1 MPNRMIMGRNLQ
13 SFSLIFALCGN
24 ILSAAVFYYLY
35 NPLKIAEMKKL
46 LFLALI
52 ALLAAGCDDDSASGG
67 EETPELIAPAFY
79 MDVVTG
85 EGNKP
90 FTGVLS
96 IAPCQEG
103 TSRYYGNY
111 VNSKLSPFYGYYFVQ
126 DGELYDSDSNRELYL
141 PVGNY
146 EMVYWGTPKYE
157 EPIYANPA
165 VRDPSYSIGGD
176 LAQQDFTL
184 LKMSDSEFYYPTYD
198 LVFACQPVKVGTE
211 DLDAALR
218 RVVAGLKIIL
228 KDKDGKVL
236 STDIANAEVRVSN
249 IYEKLNAYTAE
260 PHGNACTVSFPLVRS
275 SDGLQMSNGIV
286 MLFPSAGTPE
296 LQVILTLADGTTKHF
311 SQQLQQP
318 LVANNKLTLAIS
330 IGNILEEESSGNI
343 TVDEWNESHE
353 EIDVPVLQ

>member
-1 MPNRMIMGRNLQ
+1 
-13 SFSLIFALCGN
+13 
-24 ILSAAVFYYLY
+24 
-35 NPLKIAEMKKL
+35 MKKL

-52 ALLAAGCDDDSASGG
+52 ALSVLSCNDDSASGG
-67 EETPELIAPAFY
+67 EEMTELIAPAFY

-96 IAPCQEG
+96 IAPCREG
-103 TSRYYGNY
+103 TSLYYGNY
-111 VNSKLSPFYGYYFVQ
+111 VNCNLSPFYGYYFVQ
-126 DGELYDSDSNRELYL
+126 DGELYDNDSNRELYL
-141 PVGNY
+141 PLGDY

-184 LKMSDSEFYYPTYD
+184 LKMPDSEFYYPTYD
-198 LVFACQPVKVGTE
+198 LVFACHPVKVGTE
-211 DLDAALR
+211 DLDAALK

-228 KDKDGKVL
+228 KDKDGQVL
-236 STDIANAEVRVSN
+236 STEITNVEVRVTN

-260 PHGNACTVSFPLVRS
+260 PHGNPCTVAFPLVRS
-275 SDGLQMSNGIV
+275 TDGLQMSNGIV
-286 MLFPSAGTPE
+286 MLFPSVGIPE
-296 LQVILTLADGTTKHF
+296 LQLNISLADGQVKHIN
-311 SQQLQQP
+311 QQLKQP
-318 LVANNKLTLAIS
+318 LEANNKLTLTIS
-330 IGNILEEESSGNI
+330 IGDIFEEETSGSI
-343 TVDEWNESHE
+343 TVDEWNENHE

>member
-1 MPNRMIMGRNLQ
+1 
-13 SFSLIFALCGN
+13 
-24 ILSAAVFYYLY
+24 
-35 NPLKIAEMKKL
+35 MKKL

-52 ALLAAGCDDDSASGG
+52 ALSVLSCNDDSASGG
-67 EETPELIAPAFY
+67 EEMTELIAPAFY

-96 IAPCQEG
+96 IAPCREG
-103 TSRYYGNY
+103 TSLYYGNY
-111 VNSKLSPFYGYYFVQ
+111 VNCNLSPFYGYYFVQ
-126 DGELYDSDSNRELYL
+126 DGELYDNDSNRELYL
-141 PVGNY
+141 PLGDY

-198 LVFACQPVKVGTE
+198 LVFACHPVKVGAE
-211 DLDAALR
+211 DLDAELR

-236 STDIANAEVRVSN
+236 NTDIANVEVRVSD

-260 PHGNACTVSFPLVRS
+260 PHGEPCTVSFPLVRS

-286 MLFPSAGTPE
+286 MLFPSIGTPE
-296 LQVILTLADGTTKHF
+296 LQVILTLADGTTKRF

-318 LVANNKLTLAIS
+318 LKANNKLTLTIS
-330 IGNILEEESSGNI
+330 IGNILEEETSGSI
-343 TVDEWNESHE
+343 TVDNWDESHE
-353 EIDVPVLQ
+353 EINVPVLQ

>member
-1 MPNRMIMGRNLQ
+1 
-13 SFSLIFALCGN
+13 
-24 ILSAAVFYYLY
+24 
-35 NPLKIAEMKKL
+35 MKKL

-52 ALLAAGCDDDSASGG
+52 AMWAVSCDDDSASNGG
-67 EETPELIAPAFY
+67 ETPELIAPAFY

-96 IAPCQEG
+96 IAPCREG
-103 TSRYYGNY
+103 TSLYYGNY
-111 VNSKLSPFYGYYFVQ
+111 VNCNLSPFYGYYFVQ
-126 DGELYDSDSNRELYL
+126 DGELYDSKNNCELYL
-141 PVGNY
+141 PLGDY

-165 VRDPSYSIGGD
+165 VRDPSYHIGGD
-176 LAQQDFTL
+176 LSQQDFTL
-184 LKMSDSEFYYPTYD
+184 LKMSDNEFYYPTYD
-198 LVFACQPVKVGTE
+198 LVFARHPVKVGAE

-218 RVVAGLKIIL
+218 RVVAGLKVIL

-249 IYEKLNAYTAE
+249 IYEKLNVYTAE
-260 PHGNACTVSFPLVRS
+260 PHGKACTVSFPLVRS
-275 SDGLQMSNGIV
+275 SDGLQLSNGIV

-296 LQVILTLADGTTKHF
+296 LQVILTLTDGTTKRF

-318 LVANNKLTLAIS
+318 LKANNKLTLI
-330 IGNILEEESSGNI
+330 IGLGDILEEETSGSI
-343 TVDEWNESHE
+343 TVDNWDESHE
-353 EIDVPVLQ
+353 EINVPVLQ